1 MITIVYQLIVAM
13 AIAIIVWELFTQKD
27 IKMQANAAIVLIPL
41 ILRVLMV
48 G

>member
-1 MITIVYQLIVAM
+1 MITIIYQLIVAV
-13 AIAIIVWELFTQKD
+13 AIAIIIWELFTQKD

-41 ILRVLMV
+41 ILRVLMI

>member
-1 MITIVYQLIVAM
+1 MITIVYQLIVAF
-13 AIAIIVWELFTQKD
+13 AIAIIVWELFTQQD
-27 IKMQANAAIVLIPL
+27 VKMQANAAIVLIPL